1 MARQTRQRILDA
13 SLMMFNA
20 QGEPNVTTNH
30 IADELEIS
38 PGNLYYHFRNKD
50 DIIEQL
56 FAVYEQRMDT
66 ALVAPSGR
74 LPGLEDVWLQLHLVF
89 ECIWDYRFLY
99 RDLVDILSRNRR
111 LRMRFARILKRADEQ
126 AHTVMRGLVQAGV
139 MRASADEVDA
149 ASTNILVIAT
159 FWMNYASARGD
170 KDERASIRD
179 GIVQVMML
187 IAPFL
192 RDAERVHL
200 NTLRRSASARLTAL
214 RASAMAVFGLRS
226 GALGGGLRFAAG
238 SDQQAERGQPDMPQV
253 GFDVGRLLGL
263 ARGVLA
269 DRGHVGPP
277 WGLAMTTHW
286 RLRVEQSH

>member
-13 SLMMFNA
+13 SLAMFNA

-50 DIIEQL
+50 DIIEHL
-56 FAVYEQRMDT
+56 FGKYEERIDA
-66 ALVAPSGR
+66 ALSVPSGR

-111 LRMRFARILKRADEQ
+111 LRIRFARILKRADEQ
-126 AHTVMRGLVQAGV
+126 AHAVMRGLTQAGV
-139 MRASADEVDA
+139 MRASAAELDA
-149 ASTNILVIAT
+149 AATNVLVVAT
-159 FWMNYASARGD
+159 FWMNYAAARGD
-170 KDERASIRD
+170 KDEQASIRD

-187 IAPFL
+187 LAPFL

-200 NTLRRSASARLTAL
+200 NTLT
-214 RASAMAVFGLRS
+214 RAYI
-226 GALGGGLRFAAG
+226 
-238 SDQQAERGQPDMPQV
+238 D
-253 GFDVGRLLGL
+253 
-263 ARGVLA
+263 
-269 DRGHVGPP
+269 
-277 WGLAMTTHW
+277 
-286 RLRVEQSH
+286 

>member
-1 MARQTRQRILDA
+1 
-13 SLMMFNA
+13 MFNA

-56 FAVYEQRMDT
+56 FAVYEQRMDA

-187 IAPFL
+187 ISPFL

-200 NTLRRSASARLTAL
+200 NTLT
-214 RASAMAVFGLRS
+214 RAYI
-226 GALGGGLRFAAG
+226 
-238 SDQQAERGQPDMPQV
+238 E
-253 GFDVGRLLGL
+253 
-263 ARGVLA
+263 
-269 DRGHVGPP
+269 
-277 WGLAMTTHW
+277 
-286 RLRVEQSH
+286 

>member
-13 SLMMFNA
+13 SLVMFNA

-56 FAVYEQRMDT
+56 FGGYEQRMDA
-66 ALVAPSGR
+66 ALSAPEGR

-99 RDLVDILSRNRR
+99 RDLVDILTRNRR
-111 LRMRFARILKRADEQ
+111 LRLRFARILKRADEQ
-126 AHTVMRGLVQAGV
+126 AHQVMRGLAQAGV

-149 ASTNILVIAT
+149 AATNILVIAT
-159 FWMNYASARGD
+159 FWLNYAAARGD
-170 KDERASIRD
+170 KDEQASIRD
-179 GIVQVMML
+179 GIVQVMMSL
-187 IAPFL
+187 APFL

-200 NTLRRSASARLTAL
+200 NGLT
-214 RASAMAVFGLRS
+214 RAYL
-226 GALGGGLRFAAG
+226 
-238 SDQQAERGQPDMPQV
+238 D
-253 GFDVGRLLGL
+253 
-263 ARGVLA
+263 
-269 DRGHVGPP
+269 
-277 WGLAMTTHW
+277 
-286 RLRVEQSH
+286 

>member
-1 MARQTRQRILDA
+1 MARDTRQRILDA
-13 SLMMFNA
+13 ALAMFNS
-20 QGEPNVTTNH
+20 QGEPHVTTNH

-56 FAVYEQRMDT
+56 FGGYEARMDT
-66 ALVAPSGR
+66 ALSAPEGR

-99 RDLVDILSRNRR
+99 RDLVDILTRNRR
-111 LRMRFARILKRADEQ
+111 LRLRFARILKRADEQ
-126 AHTVMRGLVQAGV
+126 AHQVMRGLVQAGV

-159 FWMNYASARGD
+159 FWLNYAAARGD
-170 KDERASIRD
+170 KDEQASIRD

-200 NTLRRSASARLTAL
+200 NTLT
-214 RASAMAVFGLRS
+214 RAYL
-226 GALGGGLRFAAG
+226 
-238 SDQQAERGQPDMPQV
+238 D
-253 GFDVGRLLGL
+253 
-263 ARGVLA
+263 
-269 DRGHVGPP
+269 
-277 WGLAMTTHW
+277 
-286 RLRVEQSH
+286 